1 MTEARIPAG
10 YAAIAGSANSGKS
23 SLFNSLVGV
32 GLSPVTEHPGTTM
45 VPLTGVHSSTAGQIC
60 FVDTPPLEN
69 GFDPDL
75 LAWMDVVCLLADA
88 RRIDA
93 DISSE
98 LSTKLVRA
106 SSGKPVI
113 LVLTHVDYFPAGLH
127 RALASQASRHGDF
140 AGVCP
145 ACGPSGLG
153 VPELRR
159 SVLLQLPPRRQL
171 FPSGCKTLHSER
183 FLISELIRTQL
194 FDVLPVDIASTTAV
208 QIEEFSIRDSKTYV
222 RANLHVSRHS
232 SKGMVIGRKGQT
244 LQRIMESTS
253 ASANTLLGRSVSLDL
268 WVKVRES
275 WPENPHDLLEFGYAR

>member
-1 MTEARIPAG
+1 VTERIPAG

-32 GLSPVTEHPGTTM
+32 ALSPVTEHPGTTM
-45 VPLTGVHSSTAGQIC
+45 VPLTGIHSSEAGQIC
-60 FVDTPPLEN
+60 FVDTPPLEG

-88 RRIDA
+88 RRIEA
-93 DISSE
+93 DVSSE
-98 LSTKLVRA
+98 PSAKLLRA
-106 SSGKPVI
+106 TTGKPVI
-113 LVLTHVDYFPAGLH
+113 LVLTHVDFFPGELH
-127 RALASQASRHGDF
+127 RALASQASRFGDF
-140 AGVCP
+140 ADVCP
-145 ACGPSGLG
+145 ACGPSATGAGGL
-153 VPELRR
+153 RS
-159 SVLLQLPPRRQL
+159 SVLLQLPPRRKL
-171 FPSGCKTLHSER
+171 FPPGCITLHSER
-183 FLISELIRTQL
+183 FLISELVRTQL
-194 FDVLPVDIASTTAV
+194 FNVLPVDIASTTAV

-244 LQRIMESTS
+244 LQKIMESTS
-253 ASANTLLGRSVSLDL
+253 ATAYSLLGRSVSLDL